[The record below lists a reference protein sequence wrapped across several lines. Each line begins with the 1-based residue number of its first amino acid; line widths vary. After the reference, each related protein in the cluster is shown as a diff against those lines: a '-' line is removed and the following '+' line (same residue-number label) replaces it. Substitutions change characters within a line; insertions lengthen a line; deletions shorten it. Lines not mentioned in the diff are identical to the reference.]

1 MIPDVGRLSVDM
13 LDRLEDATP
22 ELPPHARETAAL
34 YTTTF
39 FKSTYVTTIHKLQ
52 AVKLGLLTQTQM
64 EEITAGRKPSDLD
77 KERSVAYD
85 VAEHLLA
92 VRGSLPDELYERSL
106 KTFGKEG
113 TVALMHLV
121 SLMAWTS
128 MGLNVAD
135 VQPERLKS
143 GFFDVQ
149 KHS

>member
-1 MIPDVGRLSVDM
+1 MSVACQWTCLTDWRTPRPNFLPM
-13 LDRLEDATP
+13 LARQ
-22 ELPPHARETAAL
+22 PPCTR
-34 YTTTF
+34 TTF